1 MVAAGLVDE
10 RPPGGWAGSGTAG
23 RGVGRAVHG
32 DHAADD
38 DAVVAAV
45 VDGEGL
51 ALQRGQ
57 RAVEQR
63 RAGGRARAMW
73 QLVELAL

>member
-10 RPPGGWAGSGTAG
+10 RPPGGRAGSGTAG

-51 ALQRGQ
+51 AFQRGQ
-57 RAVEQR
+57 HAVEQR
-63 RAGGRARAMW
+63 RAGSRARVMR
-73 QLVELAL
+73 QLVELAF